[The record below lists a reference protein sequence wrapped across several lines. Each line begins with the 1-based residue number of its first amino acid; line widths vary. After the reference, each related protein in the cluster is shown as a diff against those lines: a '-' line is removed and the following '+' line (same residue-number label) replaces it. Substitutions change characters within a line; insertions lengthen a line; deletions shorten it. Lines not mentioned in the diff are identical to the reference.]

1 MRKNN
6 RDSRFP
12 WLTEKTICQH
22 DIEITRWRSIQL
34 RAKLQKGVYWIQP
47 VPRGQISWNV
57 NLLKAYLLC
66 GEDSIESQSL
76 LKEYLKTLPKSA

>member
-1 MRKNN
+1 
-6 RDSRFP
+6 
-12 WLTEKTICQH
+12 
-22 DIEITRWRSIQL
+22 
-34 RAKLQKGVYWIQP
+34 
-47 VPRGQISWNV
+47 V